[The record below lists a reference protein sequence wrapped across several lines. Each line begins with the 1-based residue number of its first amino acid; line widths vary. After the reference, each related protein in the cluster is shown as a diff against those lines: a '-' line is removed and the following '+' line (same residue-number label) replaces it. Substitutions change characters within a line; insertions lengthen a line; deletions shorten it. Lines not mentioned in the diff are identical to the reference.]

1 MDESVIANDDDDDDG
16 EACENDQLLSLS
28 ASSVDHSISPNVKEG
43 NAVEKNEKQPDTMKE
58 TQIIAPFSSINMVKE
73 KCENRFTEEI
83 TVSFSPSSG
92 EQPVSLPTNQNVDVE
107 ENVTHQD
114 SLKKIQSDA
123 PVSSIKIV
131 KPKGDNHYRQEG
143 TVKRGKW
150 KLGAK
155 IGVGSFGQ
163 VHVGMNTQTGTLMAV
178 KVFKMKGA
186 IMKDIRTEVEL
197 MRSLKH
203 VNIVRYLGA
212 QMDKDSL
219 HIFQEWVP
227 GGAVSCLLNKFG
239 PFSIEVI
246 QSYIS
251 QTICG
256 LSFLHDNDIMHRDI
270 KGSNILVNDEGVVK
284 LADFGASKKL
294 KNLGDNMM
302 MSLTVVGTPYF
313 MSPEVF
319 EEKYSAKADIWGI
332 GCVAFQMAMAMPP
345 WKDKGFT
352 NPISLFNYIKKQ
364 KGSPP
369 MNHPMKE
376 SFSKRQRIS
385 WNLFEK
391 FVDRCFQQ
399 DLSERPDT
407 KELAND
413 PFFLTLCEDDGDD
426 ESIQYRGLFSPGH
439 DITKDYGSPK
449 KLYSP
454 VKLPSP
460 AGRPLRTKI
469 APFLSPPRS
478 RKNVERRSECGT
490 PPKQKEIQKSPSP
503 DTREWPGW
511 ATDQLKQ
518 QNNCKESGSEN
529 IDELKQDISGLME
542 SLALSE
548 DSDQRSS
555 VERRSSTIGSF
566 TGFSNLVGLEFLDN
580 SKATKL

>member
-1 MDESVIANDDDDDDG
+1 
-16 EACENDQLLSLS
+16 
-28 ASSVDHSISPNVKEG
+28 
-43 NAVEKNEKQPDTMKE
+43 MKE
-58 TQIIAPFSSINMVKE
+58 TQVVAPFSSIKIVKE
-73 KCENRFTEEI
+73 KCENHFTEER

-92 EQPVSLPTNQNVDVE
+92 EQPVSLSTSQNDDTE
-107 ENVTHQD
+107 ENVTQQD
-114 SLKKIQSDA
+114 PLKKIQSDA

-143 TVKRGKW
+143 AVKRGKW

-212 QMDKDSL
+212 QMDKELL

-302 MSLTVVGTPYF
+302 MSLTVRGTPYF

-369 MNHPMKE
+369 MDHPMKE
-376 SFSKRQRIS
+376 SFSKRQQIS

-391 FVDRCFQQ
+391 FVNRCFQQ
-399 DLSERPDT
+399 DLSKRPDT
-407 KELAND
+407 KQLAND

-439 DITKDYGSPK
+439 DIVKDYGSPK

-454 VKLPSP
+454 AKLPSP
-460 AGRPLRTKI
+460 AGRSLRTKS
-469 APFLSPPRS
+469 AHFLSPSRS
-478 RKNVERRSECGT
+478 KTNAERRSPSIYECGT
-490 PPKQKEIQKSPSP
+490 PPKQKKIQKSPSP

-518 QNNCKESGSEN
+518 QNNCKERGSEN
-529 IDELKQDISGLME
+529 INEPK
-542 SLALSE
+542 
-548 DSDQRSS
+548 
-555 VERRSSTIGSF
+555 SSTMGTF
-566 TGFSNLVGLEFLDN
+566 TGFSNLAGLEFLEN
-580 SKATKL
+580 SKTTKL